1 MFEALRLIFVFAL
14 GLAIGA
20 HIGIRA
26 AFRAVNKALAIK
38 ALAIKRGEDGP
49 HA

>member
-1 MFEALRLIFVFAL
+1 MFEAVRLIFAFAL

-26 AFRAVNKALAIK
+26 AVRALNKALAIK
-38 ALAIKRGEDGP
+38 RREDGP

>member
-1 MFEALRLIFVFAL
+1 MFEAVRLIFAFAL

-20 HIGIRA
+20 HIGIRV
-26 AFRAVNKALAIK
+26 AFRAVNKAIAIE
-38 ALAIKRGEDGP
+38 RGEDGP

>member
-1 MFEALRLIFVFAL
+1 MFETLRLTFVFAL
-14 GLAIGA
+14 GMAIGA

-38 ALAIKRGEDGP
+38 HREDGP
-49 HA
+49 HAAL